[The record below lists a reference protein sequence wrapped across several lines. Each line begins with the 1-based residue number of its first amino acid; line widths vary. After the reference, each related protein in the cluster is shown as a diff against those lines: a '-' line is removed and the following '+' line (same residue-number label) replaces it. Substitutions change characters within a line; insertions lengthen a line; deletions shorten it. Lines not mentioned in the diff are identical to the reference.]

1 MKLRP
6 YQENLVKNIR
16 ESIAA
21 GKNSVCAVLGC
32 GGGKS
37 VIEGTIAKLATDKGN
52 RVLFLVHRQ
61 ELCRQIERTFGA
73 VGVDFDLCT
82 VAMVQT
88 VSRRLQSVPV
98 PVLIITD
105 ECHHATSSTYKRIYE
120 RFPSAVRIGFT
131 ATPVRMIEGGLGA
144 VFDSLIE
151 SVSTKWLIEHGYLAP
166 YKYYSVKVADIKGLP
181 SRGGDYDKAALAEL
195 MEKSYI
201 YGKTV
206 ETYER
211 IAKGKQTIVYCAS
224 IESSKRTADEFARAG
239 YSAAHIDGTTPTAE
253 RTRLIQDFR
262 DGKITILTNVEL
274 FGEGFDVPDCE
285 CVVLLRPTKSLS
297 LYIQQSMRSMRYK
310 AGKVAYI
317 IDHVAN
323 VYRHGFPDDA
333 REWSLEG
340 KKRKQKSSVTVKEC
354 PICFAVLPL
363 FTKVCPY
370 CKAILKQT
378 REEER
383 IEVEAELEEI
393 RSMPYDDYRK
403 VKSFDEL
410 ARFGRAKK
418 YKFMWTVRKAIELG
432 LAVPPKYRHLERR
445 LVR

>member
-6 YQENLVKNIR
+6 YQEDLVKNIR
-16 ESIAA
+16 NEINS
-21 GKNSVCAVLGC
+21 GKSSVCAVLGC

-37 VIEGTIAKLATDKGN
+37 VIEGTIARLATEKGN

-61 ELCRQIERTFGA
+61 ELCQQIQQTFELC
-73 VGVDFDLCT
+73 GVDPVLCT

-88 VSRRLQSVPV
+88 VSRRLADMPI
-98 PVLIITD
+98 PALIITD
-105 ECHHATSSTYKRIYE
+105 ECHHATSNTYKRIYE
-120 RFPSAVRIGFT
+120 RFSGAVRIGFT
-131 ATPVRMIEGGLGA
+131 ATPVRMVEGGLGA

-151 SVSTKWLIEHGYLAP
+151 SVSTKWLIANGYLAP

-195 MEKSYI
+195 MEQKYI

-211 IAKGKQTIVYCAS
+211 ICKGRQTIVYCAS
-224 IESSKRTADEFARAG
+224 IEASKRTAEEFSRAG
-239 YSAAHIDGTTPTAE
+239 YSAAHIDGMTPPAE
-253 RTRLIQDFR
+253 RARLIQGYR
-262 DGKITILTNVEL
+262 DGRVMVLTNVEL

-297 LYIQQSMRSMRYK
+297 LFIQQSMRSMRYK
-310 AGKVAYI
+310 PNKVAYI

-323 VYRHGFPDDA
+323 VYRHGFPDDV
-333 REWSLEG
+333 REWSLEM
-340 KKRKQKSSVTVKEC
+340 KRRKQRNTVSVKEC
-354 PICFAVLPL
+354 SVCFAVLPL

-370 CKAILKQT
+370 CGAVLKQT
-378 REEER
+378 QEER
-383 IEVEAELEEI
+383 RVEVEAELAEI
-393 RSMPYDDYRK
+393 KSLPYEDYRK

-410 ARFGRAKK
+410 AMFGKARK
-418 YKFMWTVRKAIELG
+418 YKFMWTVRKAVELG
-432 LAVPPKYRHLERR
+432 LAIPQKYRHLERR